1 MLDPVSITSI
11 LVAVAALGYLS
22 TQFHSRC
29 LHSSCCYGCC
39 EIDEADTD
47 ISLIKEGDK
56 CEKEHVKV

>member
-11 LVAVAALGYLS
+11 VVAIAALGYLS

-29 LHSSCCYGCC
+29 LYSSCCYGCC
-39 EIDEADTD
+39 EIDGADTD
-47 ISLIKEGDK
+47 ISLIKEEK